1 MLDQLLNSG
10 AVQTL
15 EWSAQFAARR
25 HEILA
30 HNIANLSTPNFQ
42 AKDVSTSAFQ
52 HSLGDAVDRRRREF
66 GGSRGPIRFE
76 GTGEVEVTSQGLRL
90 NPGTSS
96 GNILFHDRND
106 RDLEKSMQALVENLA
121 AFRLATD
128 LLKSRMDILNA
139 SIRET
144 V

>member
-10 AVQTL
+10 AIQTL
-15 EWSAQFAARR
+15 ELTTQFAARR

-30 HNIANLSTPNFQ
+30 HNIANLSTPNFRMR
-42 AKDVSTSAFQ
+42 DVSTTGFQ
-52 HSLGDAVDRRRREF
+52 QSLGEAIDRRRREF
-66 GGSRGPIRFE
+66 GGGGPLRFE
-76 GTGEVEVTSQGLRL
+76 GTREVEVTKQGLRL
-90 NPGTSS
+90 NPGTPS

-106 RDLEKSMQALVENLA
+106 RDLERSMQALVENLA
-121 AFRLATD
+121 VFRIATD
-128 LLKSRMDILNA
+128 LLKSRIDVLNA